1 MIHGLIGL
9 RMGPPPGGIFYVDS
23 NLGLNWGLLDQPDN
37 IDAEVD
43 IAELEVHTADS
54 PELEVDIELEVDKAE
69 LESEPSL
76 DKNDPHR
83 MASQR
88 RPCNTGMDLEIPVV
102 LWVQNV
108 VGSLRVGFVDVDYV
122 VSGWESSMERFK
134 RSKLKF
140 IYGGRVS
147 RSCLL
152 FVKFTQKT
160 LCRTLKQP
168 HFLRDLTNP

>member
-1 MIHGLIGL
+1 MIHVLIGL
-9 RMGPPPGGIFYVDS
+9 GMGPPPRGIFYVDS
-23 NLGLNWGLLDQPDN
+23 NLSLNWELLDQLDN
-37 IDAEVD
+37 VDAEVD

-54 PELEVDIELEVDKAE
+54 PELEVDSDTGLEV
-69 LESEPSL
+69 ESEPSL
-76 DKNDPHR
+76 DINDPHR

-88 RPCNTGMDLEIPVV
+88 RPYNAGRDFEIPVV

-152 FVKFTQKT
+152 FVKFT
-160 LCRTLKQP
+160 
-168 HFLRDLTNP
+168 